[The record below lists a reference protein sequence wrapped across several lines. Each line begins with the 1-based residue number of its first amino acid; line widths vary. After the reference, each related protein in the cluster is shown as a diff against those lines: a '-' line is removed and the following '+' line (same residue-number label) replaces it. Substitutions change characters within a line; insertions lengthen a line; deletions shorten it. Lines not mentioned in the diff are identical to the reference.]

1 MDANTTIIIS
11 LVTLVLAIFG
21 ASWLNQR
28 STERLFE
35 QMEKRFDAR
44 FETLISE
51 IKRLDNR
58 IDSLEKR
65 LESFERQIDQRLESF
80 ERQIDQRLD
89 KIERQL
95 EAIFKPV
102 LPK

>member
-28 STERLFE
+28 ANEKLLE
-35 QMEKRFDAR
+35 QMEKRFEAK
-44 FETLISE
+44 FETLTNHLTQMEKRFDSQFGNVNNRLEQIE
-51 IKRLDNR
+51 KRLDR
-58 IDSLEKR
+58 V
-65 LESFERQIDQRLESF
+65 
-80 ERQIDQRLD
+80 
-89 KIERQL
+89 ERQL
-95 EAIFKPV
+95 ESIFKPV